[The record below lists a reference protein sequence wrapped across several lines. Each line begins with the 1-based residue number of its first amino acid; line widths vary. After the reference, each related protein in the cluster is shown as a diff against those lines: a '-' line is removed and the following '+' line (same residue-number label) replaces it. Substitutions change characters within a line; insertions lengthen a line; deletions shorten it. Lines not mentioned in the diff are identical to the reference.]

1 MKEKM
6 ADPLSHFHNEEWI
19 KAMKVLP
26 KEDKE
31 YLKKHYKYNQDSN
44 AWLSSRLKTQS
55 DIIQIR
61 LIKNKIANHK
71 EAPKEAPKTQTKRK
85 KGAVSAAPKEYTD
98 AVKFWT
104 KTYRKHH
111 EIKKKSPEYL
121 QGITIG
127 IAEDNRIN
135 KTELPAWAAARHM
148 LKKKGVALEVKKPKN
163 AAPIPELDNN
173 VKQVLMDKTRNEVKK
188 KEKTKQTTKKKGG
201 EKSTV
206 PEKPKTTSK
215 RRTSKSTSE
224 KFEEWK
230 NNFGAFGR
238 AFGLIGKNAAY
249 RKQLCEFIEQH
260 GTEKHKARAKAWGL
274 KWKKWWVVPI
284 DKKTGQPYVESNK
297 VSSVLPKGTTIAD
310 LEAEYRRKYK
320 K

>member
-6 ADPLSHFHNEEWI
+6 GDPTVAFSKEDWS
-19 KAMKVLP
+19 KAMKICTP
-26 KEDKE
+26 QEKEFLKSHYNFDKDVDFWRRTRAFNMGTIRQA
-31 YLKKHYKYNQDSN
+31 LDIKKKV
-44 AWLSSRLKTQS
+44 K
-55 DIIQIR
+55 
-61 LIKNKIANHK
+61 NHK
-71 EAPKEAPKTQTKRK
+71 EVPKEAPKRK

-111 EIKKKSPEYL
+111 ELKKKSTDYL

>member
-1 MKEKM
+1 M

-85 KGAVSAAPKEYTD
+85 KGAVTAAPKEYTD

-135 KTELPAWAAARHM
+135 KTDLPAWMAARNM
-148 LKKKGVALEVKKPKN
+148 LNKKGVAWEIKKPKN
-163 AAPIPELDNN
+163 AAPTPELDNN

-188 KEKTKQTTKKKGG
+188 KENTQSNKTTEKNTAGEAPKKTKR
-201 EKSTV
+201 
-206 PEKPKTTSK
+206 KPPTPGSAKHAD
-215 RRTSKSTSE
+215 
-224 KFEEWK
+224 WK
-230 NNFGAFGR
+230 NIELFSR
-238 AFGLIGKNAAY
+238 RIHIGYTNMSY
-249 RKQLCEFIEQH
+249 RKQICEFIQEH
-260 GTEKHKARAKAWGL
+260 GTAEHKKIATEKGIN
-274 KWKKWWVVPI
+274 WKKWWKAPI
-284 DKKTGQPYVESNK
+284 NKTTGQPYKQSNI
-297 VSSVLPKGTTIAD
+297 LKGTNIEA
-310 LEAEYRRKYK
+310 LEAEYRAKHNK
-320 K
+320 